1 MPDRRLVRRL
11 NLHFSLLW
19 ALYWLGWAALWGYL
33 SVFLLHRGF
42 TNSQIGLVSSC
53 ALLLPIVVQP
63 ALASLT
69 DRDSRFTGRRLAMVL
84 TALSMVCGGAVWLVD
99 SSAVCAVLLVVIG
112 VALTAIA
119 PYFNAM
125 SMDFVLRGLDVDF
138 GASRSCGSV
147 SYAATSLV
155 MGALLERFTPTLVLP
170 VFLISFAA
178 LFLALLLFRY
188 PLPVL
193 SVGEAKIAPT
203 VLSNAA
209 LLRHYPRFT
218 LLLVA
223 CFLLMGSQS
232 AITTYMIHIADKVGG
247 GETATGTAYFISGLM
262 EMPAMLLFARVRRK
276 VSLKTLM
283 MLCSVA
289 FVVRAAAFLLAG
301 STIAMYAACSV
312 QFFAYAVLAISTVY
326 YVTEE
331 IDTANQVK
339 GQALIYTASSGI
351 GAAFGSLMGGRLL
364 DLGGANAMLTFC
376 ILSGCAGVA
385 VMALTLYGRRKTP
398 PHPTSSS
405 YDPERR

>member
-42 TNSQIGLVSSC
+42 TNSRIGLVSSC

-99 SSAVCAVLLVVIG
+99 SNAVCAVLLVIIG

-125 SMDFVLRGLDVDF
+125 SMDFVLHGLDVDF

-178 LFLALLLFRY
+178 LLLALVLFRY
-188 PLPVL
+188 PLPPL
-193 SVGEAKIAPT
+193 SAGEAKVAPT

-223 CFLLMGSQS
+223 CFLLMGSQN

-247 GETATGTAYFISGLM
+247 GETATGTAYFISGLV
-262 EMPAMLLFARVRRK
+262 EMPAMLLFARMRRK

-283 MLCSVA
+283 LLCSVA
-289 FVVRAAAFLLAG
+289 FVVRAAAFLLSD

-312 QFFAYAVLAISTVY
+312 QFFAYGILAITTVY

-339 GQALIYTASSGI
+339 GQALIYTAASGI
-351 GAAFGSLMGGRLL
+351 GGAFGSLCGGRLL
-364 DLGGANAMLTFC
+364 DLGGVNAMLTFC
-376 ILSGCAGVA
+376 IVAACAGAAVVA
-385 VMALTLYGRRKTP
+385 LALCGHRKD
-398 PHPTSSS
+398 PTA
-405 YDPERR
+405 